1 MLVNCWKSI
10 GRRAALIGLSL
21 AATLAWTSPLVADD
35 ESQDEPARLEV
46 KHVDDEGNVRVEI
59 GPAPKTSVKLVPFPE
74 DLESPPVKIP
84 ASKLTPKA
92 PAVAPKAVAAKPLK
106 PDAKSNFQPKFRT
119 PAVQKAQHV
128 EPAADEASD
137 KVANES
143 AAAESDSDS
152 TASEVTTAVA
162 TSPAESAGPELTP
175 SNDGATAEP
184 QPLPTAPASRVVAGP
199 SHSPGKSLIEE
210 ACAKS
215 KTAATDAE
223 YTEII
228 DLCRRANK
236 EGLRKTHS
244 AYATQLSSWS
254 YNRRGEVRATE
265 KRDQEA
271 LADFEAAVELN
282 GRSWRA
288 VHNRGVSYAALGRVE
303 QAMKDFDRTIE
314 LQKKYPNAYFNRG
327 ELFYGQ
333 GKYDEAAKDYTA
345 AIDLGAREAVM
356 FVSRGHAFYRMKR
369 FGEALSDYGRA
380 LEVEPNHAPA
390 LVNRGDTYC
399 DLGRFADAAADYR
412 AAIQADGQFA
422 RGFQAAAWLMATCP
436 DEHYRNEKLAVDAAR
451 KAIQLEGET
460 FRNLETLAAAQASA
474 GQFAEA
480 KEAQEKAIALAPRG
494 DLVAAEKRMAMY
506 QRDVAFREQS
516 RGELIAA
523 KETRAQIAAS
533 ERKLPFPV
541 KRASANE
548 PIEEG
553 APAGNSQSRSLQSR
567 PMQSGAMQGRPT
579 QSRPPQANRPPAT
592 RPWSNQ
598 PPVNPGALP
607 QDQGYYEDQAPP
619 QQQRNAPRPRTRLF
633 GGN

>member
-1 MLVNCWKSI
+1 MLVNRWKSI
-10 GRRAALIGLSL
+10 GRRLLAGLGLATTLIWAA
-21 AATLAWTSPLVADD
+21 PLTAED
-35 ESQDEPARLEV
+35 EGQDEPARLEV
-46 KHVDDEGNVRVEI
+46 KHVDDQGNVKVEV
-59 GPAPKTSVKLVPFPE
+59 GPAPKSSMKLVPFPE

-92 PAVAPKAVAAKPLK
+92 PAVAPKAIAAKPLK
-106 PDAKSNFQPKFRT
+106 PEGTSTFQPKFRT

-128 EPAADEASD
+128 EPVVEENTD
-137 KVANES
+137 
-143 AAAESDSDS
+143 AAESTSAATS
-152 TASEVTTAVA
+152 GEVTAAVA
-162 TSPAESAGPELTP
+162 TSPADSAGPELTP
-175 SNDGATAEP
+175 SNEGAAVEP
-184 QPLPTAPASRVVAGP
+184 QPLPSAPASRVVAGP
-199 SHSPGKSLIEE
+199 NHSPGKSLIEE
-210 ACAKS
+210 AFAKS
-215 KTAATDAE
+215 KTAASDAE

-244 AYATQLSSWS
+244 AYSAQLSSWA

-314 LQKKYPNAYFNRG
+314 LQQKYPNAYFNRG
-327 ELFYGQ
+327 ELLYGQ

-345 AIDLGAREAVM
+345 AINLGAHEAVM
-356 FVSRGHAFYRMKR
+356 YVSRGHAFYRMKR
-369 FGEALSDYGRA
+369 FGEALADYGKA

-390 LVNRGDTYC
+390 LVNRGDTYA

-451 KAIQLEGET
+451 KAIQLEGES

-480 KEAQEKAIALAPRG
+480 KESQEKAIALAPRG

-506 QRDVAFREQS
+506 QRDVAYREQS
-516 RGELIAA
+516 RGEMIAA

-548 PIEEG
+548 PIDDG
-553 APAGNSQSRSLQSR
+553 APAGNPQAR
-567 PMQSGAMQGRPT
+567 PAMQGQPMPSRSP
-579 QSRPPQANRPPAT
+579 QASRPGASRPPAT

-598 PPVNPGALP
+598 PPVNPGAPP
-607 QDQGYYEDQAPP
+607 QDQGYYQDQAPP
-619 QQQRNAPRPRTRLF
+619 QQQRSAPRPRTRLF